1 MNSHHQRL
9 FSAKSGTNLVWYP
22 PRHFVFTSFRNY
34 PGTREEEMYFRYF
47 GIMSPWKGCD
57 HPTERKKTRLKSF
70 CPGMHF
76 DKFGWNW
83 PSGFGKEYENMK
95 SLQTDG
101 RMDNG
106 LHTLIKIR
114 VHYRYTR
121 TQFLLSKGQ
130 LKNKA
135 WNYISNLG
143 GNFKVCVYGGGG
155 YKCACHIVAYS
166 L

>member
-1 MNSHHQRL
+1 
-9 FSAKSGTNLVWYP
+9 
-22 PRHFVFTSFRNY
+22 
-34 PGTREEEMYFRYF
+34 MYFRYF
-47 GIMSPWKGCD
+47 GIMSPWKGCG
-57 HPTERKKTRLKSF
+57 HPTERKKTHLKSF

-76 DKFGWNW
+76 AKFGWNW
-83 PSGFGKEYENMK
+83 PNGFGKEYENMK

-106 LHTLIKIR
+106 QQTLIKIR

-121 TQFLLSKGQ
+121 TQFLLSKGH

-143 GNFKVCVYGGGG
+143 GNFKVCVYVGGGG
-155 YKCACHIVAYS
+155 TNAYISTLLLHGSVGSRIVDPCKEMWSVHHIAAYS
-166 L
+166 